1 MIIRCGLTRR
11 AVSKKAEPV
20 GPGRDLLRTVRV
32 RAPKRYNQSMDTE
45 LKQLEAKAARAV
57 EQCDRLRAENQ
68 DLRQQLALR
77 TDEVKRLTD
86 KLDESRRRIEALLA
100 RMPG

>member
-1 MIIRCGLTRR
+1 MPRR
-11 AVSKKAEPV
+11 SVSKKAEPV
-20 GPGRDLLRTVRV
+20 GHWCDLSRTVRAS
-32 RAPKRYNQSMDTE
+32 APKRYNPVMDTE